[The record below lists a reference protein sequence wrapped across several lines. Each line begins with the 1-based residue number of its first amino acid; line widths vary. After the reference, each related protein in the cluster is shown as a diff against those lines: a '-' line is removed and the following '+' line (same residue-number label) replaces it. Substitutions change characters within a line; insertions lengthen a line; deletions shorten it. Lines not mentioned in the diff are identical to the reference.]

1 MTWKPDLAIFFKRY
15 NNSIYWTWAEVRV
28 ARKRKMV
35 LCLGRDFSLLSFACN
50 VFLHLDYWYSSISM
64 VDWSLFLI
72 APQNLGAI
80 VCHRQEQKS
89 RKWHVGFLVSLK
101 FKFFVLQMK
110 KTLFIVQWF
119 NNIPM
124 NSTLRHF
131 WVVVSFPSVFHPSWC
146 PLNPLYTSPPPTPQP
161 CHIILFSLS
170 SLGILI
176 PTYLDH
182 PEIVNNFSCCLSFLS
197 L

>member
-1 MTWKPDLAIFFKRY
+1 M
-15 NNSIYWTWAEVRV
+15 RV

-110 KTLFIVQWF
+110 KTLFIVHWF
-119 NNIPM
+119 KNISM